1 MHHIHCTFQRR
12 VGQLRRPSVGRQ
24 AGVVLIIALI
34 ALAILM
40 IGGVA
45 LVRSFDTSMLMAGN
59 LAFKR
64 DLMNQAER
72 AMAQA
77 ITTLSTGALANEA
90 ARQADLGSSNYSA
103 TSLASDAHG
112 LPVVLLANDATFTAT
127 YTAGD
132 ISDTASKVVI
142 RYVIDRQC
150 SVAGAYSPDNCTST
164 GLVKDEGGTARLV
177 PKKPGG
183 AQQPIYRISVRVTG
197 PRNTQAYLQTT
208 VTL

>member
-1 MHHIHCTFQRR
+1 MHRLNLAPRRDASRRCT
-12 VGQLRRPSVGRQ
+12 LPHRQ
-24 AGVVLIIALI
+24 AGVVLIISLI

-40 IGGVA
+40 IGGIA
-45 LVRSFDTSMLMAGN
+45 LVRSFDTSMLMSGN

-72 AMAQA
+72 GMAQA
-77 ITTLSTGALANEA
+77 ITALSAGGALANEA
-90 ARQADLGSSNYSA
+90 TRQADVGSSNYSA

-112 LPVVLLANDATFTAT
+112 LPVVLLGSDATFTAA

-132 ISDTASKVVI
+132 ISDATSRVTI

-150 SVAGAYSPDNCTST
+150 AVAGAFSADNCTTTTLTSD
-164 GLVKDEGGTARLV
+164 KGGSSFL
-177 PKKPGG
+177 KKAGG
-183 AQQPIYRISVRVTG
+183 GSRPVYRISVRVTG

>member
-1 MHHIHCTFQRR
+1 MHCSS
-12 VGQLRRPSVGRQ
+12 LPSQKHGRHHTASSARTQ
-24 AGVVLIIALI
+24 GGVVLIISLI
-34 ALAILM
+34 ALLILM

-45 LVRSFDTSMLMAGN
+45 LVRSFDTSMLQSGN
-59 LAFKR
+59 MAFKR

-72 AMAQA
+72 GMAQA
-77 ITTLSTGALANEA
+77 ITALSAGALASDVS
-90 ARQADLGSSNYSA
+90 RQANVPGSNYSA

-112 LPVVLLANDATFTAT
+112 IPQVLLNDATFEAA

-132 ISDTASKVVI
+132 IADAASKITI

-150 SVAGAYSPDNCTST
+150 SAAGEFNADTCTTTTATPADKGGSSFLKKAGG
-164 GLVKDEGGTARLV
+164 GLRPV
-177 PKKPGG
+177 
-183 AQQPIYRISVRVTG
+183 YRISVRVTG